1 MPEFVIHEKP
11 CLAHAASVVDTK
23 SNSNLDQDSNQS
35 KSMQHLNEIHNL
47 QFPWIPKINNVLFL
61 PILQLDLGDQP
72 DDLSMFSVEE
82 GDTKDVYP
90 DVENALD
97 CFNTGDALQQ
107 RNRGESNCNYDWAD
121 DIDVLNVLHSVN
133 DWPVTLQVLAQMEWF
148 LKLKQP
154 NE

>member
-1 MPEFVIHEKP
+1 MIQINQKVNIHHRNFQNS
-11 CLAHAASVVDTK
+11 LS
-23 SNSNLDQDSNQS
+23 SNAFTISFELVLSDQQ
-35 KSMQHLNEIHNL
+35 
-47 QFPWIPKINNVLFL
+47 
-61 PILQLDLGDQP
+61 

-107 RNRGESNCNYDWAD
+107 RNRGENNCNYDWAD

-133 DWPVTLQVLAQMEWF
+133 DWPVLQVPFFFHTNFHSNIDLETF
-148 LKLKQP
+148 
-154 NE
+154 